1 MMPKQPKFPS
11 REQLLLAQ
19 FEDARRALADMTEA
33 GSYQALVA
41 GRRQLLQI
49 HEELE
54 ALRREQS
61 EAAAADLTPEELEA
75 EMVAALGDL
84 PRDMVQRIVDQVVR
98 PALRVVE

>member
-1 MMPKQPKFPS
+1 MAKKPDIPT
-11 REQLLLAQ
+11 REQLLMAQ
-19 FEDARRALADMTEA
+19 FDDARKAVADMTKA
-33 GSYQALVA
+33 RSYQALVA

-54 ALRREQS
+54 ALRLAQS
-61 EAAAADLTPEELEA
+61 EAAAADLTPDELEA